1 MLKSLGQTPLL
12 CTVKKYKNKDKQK
25 EKKTMEIMEL
35 AAQLGQAI
43 KADERIAKMNEA
55 REAYESNEDIQ
66 KLMLEYNAQ
75 QIALAEEYKK
85 DPVDQKII
93 EAIENRLDEI
103 VEKVTTNPVFAMV
116 NEAQEAVNKLMNE
129 VNAEIEFQITG
140 QRPCSHDCSSCG
152 SDCGHHH

>member
-1 MLKSLGQTPLL
+1 
-12 CTVKKYKNKDKQK
+12 
-25 EKKTMEIMEL
+25 MEIMEL

-55 REAYESNEDIQ
+55 RVAYESNEEIQ

-85 DPVDQKII
+85 ETVDQKII

-103 VEKVTTNPVFAMV
+103 VGQVTSNPVFALV
-116 NEAQEAVNKLMNE
+116 NEAQEAVNQLMNE

-152 SDCGHHH
+152 SDCGHHHH

>member
-1 MLKSLGQTPLL
+1 
-12 CTVKKYKNKDKQK
+12 
-25 EKKTMEIMEL
+25 MEIMEL

-55 REAYESNEDIQ
+55 RIAYESDEEIQ

-103 VEKVTTNPVFAMV
+103 VGKVTSNPIFAMV

-140 QRPCSHDCSSCG
+140 QHPCSHDCSSCG

>member
-1 MLKSLGQTPLL
+1 
-12 CTVKKYKNKDKQK
+12 
-25 EKKTMEIMEL
+25 MEIMEL

-55 REAYESNEDIQ
+55 RVAYESNEEIQ

-75 QIALAEEYKK
+75 QIAMAEEYKK

-93 EAIENRLDEI
+93 EAIENRLDAI
-103 VEKVTTNPVFAMV
+103 VTEVTSNPVFAMV

>member
-1 MLKSLGQTPLL
+1 
-12 CTVKKYKNKDKQK
+12 
-25 EKKTMEIMEL
+25 MEIMEL

-43 KADERIAKMNEA
+43 KADARIAKMEEA
-55 REAYESNEDIQ
+55 KVAYEKDEDIL

-85 DPVDQKII
+85 EPVDQKII

-103 VEKVTTNPVFAMV
+103 VKEVTTNKTFIAI
-116 NEAQEAVNKLMNE
+116 NEAQEAVQALMTE

-140 QRPCSHDCSSCG
+140 QRPCAHDCSSCG

>member
-1 MLKSLGQTPLL
+1 
-12 CTVKKYKNKDKQK
+12 
-25 EKKTMEIMEL
+25 MEIMEL

-43 KADERIAKMNEA
+43 KADERIAKMDEA
-55 REAYESNEDIQ
+55 RVAYEKDEDIQ

-85 DPVDQKII
+85 EEVDQKII

-103 VEKVTTNPVFAMV
+103 VSQATSNPVFVMV

-152 SDCGHHH
+152 SDCGHHHH

>member
-1 MLKSLGQTPLL
+1 
-12 CTVKKYKNKDKQK
+12 
-25 EKKTMEIMEL
+25 MEIMEL

-55 REAYESNEDIQ
+55 REAYEKDEDIQ
-66 KLMLEYNAQ
+66 KLMLEYNTQ

-85 DPVDQKII
+85 DPVDENIVG
-93 EAIENRLDEI
+93 AIENRLNEI
-103 VEKVTTNPVFAMV
+103 VAAVTTNPVFMQA

-152 SDCGHHH
+152 SDCGHHHH

>member
-1 MLKSLGQTPLL
+1 
-12 CTVKKYKNKDKQK
+12 
-25 EKKTMEIMEL
+25 MEIMEL

-55 REAYESNEDIQ
+55 KIAYEKDEDIQ

-93 EAIENRLDEI
+93 EAIENRLEEI
-103 VEKVTTNPVFAMV
+103 VGAVTSNPVFLAI
-116 NEAQEAVNKLMNE
+116 NEAQEAVNNLMNA
-129 VNAEIEFQITG
+129 VNGEIEFQITG
-140 QRPCSHDCSSCG
+140 ERPCSHDCHSCG
-152 SDCGHHH
+152 GGCGHDHH

>member
-1 MLKSLGQTPLL
+1 
-12 CTVKKYKNKDKQK
+12 
-25 EKKTMEIMEL
+25 MEIMEL

-43 KADERIAKMNEA
+43 KADPRIAKMEEA
-55 REAYESNEDIQ
+55 RIAYEKDEAIQ
-66 KLMLEYNAQ
+66 SMMLEYNTQ

-85 DPVDQKII
+85 SPVDQKIV

-103 VEKVTTNPVFAMV
+103 VSQVTSNPIFAQV

-140 QRPCSHDCSSCG
+140 QRPCSHDCHTCG

>member
-1 MLKSLGQTPLL
+1 
-12 CTVKKYKNKDKQK
+12 
-25 EKKTMEIMEL
+25 MEIMEL

-55 REAYESNEDIQ
+55 RVAYESDENIQ

-85 DPVDQKII
+85 EAVDQKII

-103 VEKVTTNPVFAMV
+103 VSMVTSNPVFALV

-140 QRPCSHDCSSCG
+140 QRPCSHDCHSCG

>member
-1 MLKSLGQTPLL
+1 
-12 CTVKKYKNKDKQK
+12 
-25 EKKTMEIMEL
+25 MEIMEL

-55 REAYESNEDIQ
+55 RVAYESNEEIQ

-75 QIALAEEYKK
+75 QIAMAEEYKK

-93 EAIENRLDEI
+93 EAIENRLDAI
-103 VEKVTTNPVFAMV
+103 VTEVTSNPVFAMV
-116 NEAQEAVNKLMNE
+116 NGAQEAVNKLMNE